1 GLGVANVPR
10 MLVRDELDS
19 GALVAPF
26 GFVPGPRK
34 LVLWVAPHLEMRPQT
49 IALVD
54 WLGAELRDTEGVPA

>member
-1 GLGVANVPR
+1 
-10 MLVRDELDS
+10 DELDS

-34 LVLWVAPHLEMRPQT
+34 LVLWVAPHLEARPQT
-49 IALVD
+49 AALVD